1 MQIRLRVVALPFLGI
16 LVSALLVTAAPTPT
30 AERVER
36 VTIKKADGTTV
47 AGELMWAD
55 HDGVGV
61 RATPKAEAV
70 LVPWKNVASISNGL
84 TRQSA
89 INKWKEKFKNALCGV
104 CQGDQVV
111 KHEACGGTGIA
122 TETKKDCQTC
132 KGSGAGA
139 KCTNAK
145 CKEGK
150 VDCPGPCLKLS
161 VGSWVLK
168 KEDGKKWRTLTA
180 RSGGRVIQ
188 HYVSDGHL
196 GEVWALNSDGS
207 SIENKGQCT
216 VCRGEAKLECGT
228 CSGKGHLPCKSCAG
242 VGVVGPA
249 CKDCAGGKIKC
260 AECKG
265 KGLAPRG

>member
-70 LVPWKNVASISNGL
+70 LVPWKNVTSISNGL
-84 TRQSA
+84 TRQTA
-89 INKWKEKFKNALCGV
+89 INKWKEKHKELLCGV
-104 CQGDQVV
+104 CQGDRTV

-132 KGSGAGA
+132 KGSGAGG

-150 VDCPGPCLKLS
+150 VPCSGPCLKPS
-161 VGSWVLK
+161 VGTWVLNK
-168 KEDGKKWRTLTA
+168 DDGKRWRSFPT
-180 RSGGRVIQ
+180 RSGRQVGNFRI
-188 HYVSDGHL
+188 SDGHF
-196 GEVWALNSDGS
+196 GEVWELSRDGS
-207 SIENKGQCT
+207 TMESKGQCT
-216 VCRGEAKLECGT
+216 VCRGEAQLECST
-228 CSGKGHLPCKSCAG
+228 CSGKGHLPCKPCAG

-249 CKDCAGGKIKC
+249 CKDCTGGQVKC
-260 AECKG
+260 MACKG